1 MPSRTNAPL
10 CGAELGPSWI
20 DSGTSVLGRS
30 EPPVPLGHASNPA
43 ANTLVIPGDLP
54 HRLLLGAR
62 SGLPYLAPEFRAQ
75 IAPLLTLKSFAY
87 LAGFLAADMAFAGT
101 GVGTVINVVAAGLVI
116 VVVGTQAISSSREF
130 LSFYRKAS
138 TANTPEAFQVAGQE
152 FARAVTLLGIATV
165 MALLAGRVK
174 SRSFG
179 AAAGTAD
186 AAAAEAAWVALAD
199 SIEFDLPPNEGVI
212 YQGISAREAAEAI
225 VNSSN
230 PAGKIINDVATRYG
244 WTQENMEADF
254 GAGYSARTYRLWE
267 RLSLRYQQSLKGRVT
282 AHIDRS
288 KLRLDQGMLGEG
300 RGAGAEVESSGGQQT
315 PSVILTEL
323 EELMSSNKNITSIT
337 MKDVKT
343 GQSWE
348 YTPAMKS
355 RLDH

>member
-10 CGAELGPSWI
+10 CGADLGPGWI
-20 DSGTSVLGRS
+20 DSGTSVLNRS
-30 EPPVPLGHASNPA
+30 EPPVPLGAASNA
-43 ANTLVIPGDLP
+43 ATSTLVIPSDLP
-54 HRLLLGAR
+54 HRLLLAAR
-62 SGLPYLAPEFRAQ
+62 SGLPYLAPELRAQ

-116 VVVGTQAISSSREF
+116 AVVGTQALSSSREF
-130 LSFYRKAS
+130 LSFYRRAS
-138 TANTPEAFQVAGQE
+138 TANTPGEFQVAGQE
-152 FARAVTLLGIATV
+152 FARAVALLGIATV
-165 MALLAGRVK
+165 MTLLAGRGQ

-179 AAAGTAD
+179 AAASTAD
-186 AAAAEAAWVALAD
+186 AEAAEAAWIALAD
-199 SIEFDLPPNEGVI
+199 SIEFEIPANEGVI
-212 YQGISAREAAEAI
+212 YQGISPQEAVEAI

-230 PAGKIINDVATRYG
+230 PAGKIINDVATRHG
-244 WTQENMEADF
+244 WTQEAMEADF

-282 AHIDRS
+282 AYMDRS
-288 KLRLDQGMLGEG
+288 KLRFDQGMLEEG
-300 RGAGAEVESSGGQQT
+300 RGAGAKQT

-323 EELMSSNKNITSIT
+323 EELMSSNKSIT
-337 MKDVKT
+337 RITVKDVKT

-355 RLDH
+355 RLNH